1 MLLKALFIT
10 CININLEI
18 TQRMFF
24 SVRKLFFIITFNS
37 TLFLILVIGIQNS
50 LDKKKVNFVLNE
62 TIELPIS
69 FIIGS
74 SFISGS
80 ILGSIINFSSLLKK

>member
-1 MLLKALFIT
+1 
-10 CININLEI
+10 
-18 TQRMFF
+18 MFF
-24 SVRKLFFIITFNS
+24 SLRKLFFIITFNS
-37 TLFLILVIGIQNS
+37 TLFLILLIGIQNS
-50 LDKKKVNFVLNE
+50 SVKKKVNFVLNE

-80 ILGSIINFSSLLKK
+80 ILGSIINLSSLLKKKIHKEIR

>member
-1 MLLKALFIT
+1 
-10 CININLEI
+10 
-18 TQRMFF
+18 MFF

-37 TLFLILVIGIQNS
+37 TLFLILLIGIQNS
-50 LDKKKVNFVLNE
+50 LVKKKVNFLLNE

-80 ILGSIINFSSLLKK
+80 IFGSIINLNSLFKK

>member
-1 MLLKALFIT
+1 
-10 CININLEI
+10 
-18 TQRMFF
+18 MFC

-37 TLFLILVIGIQNS
+37 TLFLILLIGIQNS
-50 LDKKKVNFVLNE
+50 LVKKKVNFILNE

-80 ILGSIINFSSLLKK
+80 ILGSILNVSSLLKK

>member
-1 MLLKALFIT
+1 
-10 CININLEI
+10 
-18 TQRMFF
+18 MFF
-24 SVRKLFFIITFNS
+24 FVRKLFFIITFNS
-37 TLFLILVIGIQNS
+37 TLFLILLIGIQNS
-50 LDKKKVNFVLNE
+50 LVKKKVNFVLNE

-80 ILGSIINFSSLLKK
+80 ILGSFINLNSLLRK

>member
-1 MLLKALFIT
+1 
-10 CININLEI
+10 
-18 TQRMFF
+18 MFF
-24 SVRKLFFIITFNS
+24 SARKLFFIITFNS
-37 TLFLILVIGIQNS
+37 TLFLILLIGIQYS
-50 LDKKKVNFVLNE
+50 LDKKKVNFILNE

-80 ILGSIINFSSLLKK
+80 ILGSIINLNSLLKK

>member
-1 MLLKALFIT
+1 
-10 CININLEI
+10 
-18 TQRMFF
+18 MFF

-37 TLFLILVIGIQNS
+37 SLFLILVIGIQNS
-50 LDKKKVNFVLNE
+50 LVKKKVNFILNE

-80 ILGSIINFSSLLKK
+80 ILGSILNVSSLLKK

>member
-1 MLLKALFIT
+1 MLFPLKKFLFT
-10 CININLEI
+10 L
-18 TQRMFF
+18 
-24 SVRKLFFIITFNS
+24 TFNS
-37 TLFLILVIGIQNS
+37 CLFLLLIIGIQNS
-50 LDKKKVNFVLNE
+50 SNKGKVNFLINE

-80 ILGSIINFSSLLKK
+80 TFGSLISLNLHTKNIKVL

>member
-1 MLLKALFIT
+1 
-10 CININLEI
+10 
-18 TQRMFF
+18 MFF
-24 SVRKLFFIITFNS
+24 SVKKIFFIISFNL
-37 TLFLILVIGIQNS
+37 TLFLILLIGIQNS
-50 LDKKKVNFVLNE
+50 SIKKKVNFVFNE

-80 ILGSIINFSSLLKK
+80 ILGSIINLNSLVKK

>member
-1 MLLKALFIT
+1 MILF
-10 CININLEI
+10 NL
-18 TQRMFF
+18 
-24 SVRKLFFIITFNS
+24 
-37 TLFLILVIGIQNS
+37 TLFVILLIGIQNS
-50 LDKKKVNFVLNE
+50 SSKKKVNFVFNE

-80 ILGSIINFSSLLKK
+80 ILGSLIDFKTLFKK

>member
-1 MLLKALFIT
+1 MIFP
-10 CININLEI
+10 
-18 TQRMFF
+18 
-24 SVRKLFFIITFNS
+24 VRKIFFTILFNL
-37 TLFLILVIGIQNS
+37 TLFLILLIGIQNS
-50 LDKKKVNFVLNE
+50 SSKKKVNFVFNE

-80 ILGSIINFSSLLKK
+80 ILGSIIDFKTLFKK

>member
-1 MLLKALFIT
+1 
-10 CININLEI
+10 
-18 TQRMFF
+18 MFF

-37 TLFLILVIGIQNS
+37 TLFLILLIGIQNS
-50 LDKKKVNFVLNE
+50 LVKKKVNFLLNE

-80 ILGSIINFSSLLKK
+80 ILGSIINLSSLLKK

>member
-1 MLLKALFIT
+1 
-10 CININLEI
+10 
-18 TQRMFF
+18 MFF
-24 SVRKLFFIITFNS
+24 SLRKLFFIITFNS

-80 ILGSIINFSSLLKK
+80 ILGSIINVSSLLKK

>member
-1 MLLKALFIT
+1 
-10 CININLEI
+10 
-18 TQRMFF
+18 MFF

-37 TLFLILVIGIQNS
+37 SLFLILLIGIQNS
-50 LDKKKVNFVLNE
+50 LVKKKVNFVFNE

-69 FIIGS
+69 FIVGS

-80 ILGSIINFSSLLKK
+80 ILGSIVNLSSLLKNKNL

>member
-1 MLLKALFIT
+1 
-10 CININLEI
+10 
-18 TQRMFF
+18 MFF
-24 SVRKLFFIITFNS
+24 SLKKLFFIISFNL
-37 TLFLILVIGIQNS
+37 TLFLILLVGIQNS
-50 LDKKKVNFVLNE
+50 SIKRKVNFVFNE

-80 ILGSIINFSSLLKK
+80 ILGSIINLNSLQKK

>member
-1 MLLKALFIT
+1 
-10 CININLEI
+10 
-18 TQRMFF
+18 MFF

-37 TLFLILVIGIQNS
+37 TLFLILLIGIQNS
-50 LDKKKVNFVLNE
+50 LVKKKVNFVFNE

-69 FIIGS
+69 FIVGS

-80 ILGSIINFSSLLKK
+80 ILGSILNLNSLLKIKFIKKSDDSL

>member
-1 MLLKALFIT
+1 
-10 CININLEI
+10 
-18 TQRMFF
+18 MFF

-37 TLFLILVIGIQNS
+37 TLFLILLIGIQNS
-50 LDKKKVNFVLNE
+50 LIKKKVNFVLNE

-80 ILGSIINFSSLLKK
+80 ILGSIINVSSLLKK

>member
-1 MLLKALFIT
+1 
-10 CININLEI
+10 
-18 TQRMFF
+18 MFF
-24 SVRKLFFIITFNS
+24 SLRKLFFIITFNS
-37 TLFLILVIGIQNS
+37 TLFLIPLIGIQNS
-50 LDKKKVNFVLNE
+50 LVKKKVNFLLNE

-80 ILGSIINFSSLLKK
+80 IFGSIINLNSLFKK

>member
-1 MLLKALFIT
+1 
-10 CININLEI
+10 
-18 TQRMFF
+18 MFF

-50 LDKKKVNFVLNE
+50 LVKKKVNFVLNE

-80 ILGSIINFSSLLKK
+80 ILGSIINVSSLLKK

>member
-1 MLLKALFIT
+1 
-10 CININLEI
+10 
-18 TQRMFF
+18 MFF

-50 LDKKKVNFVLNE
+50 LVKKKVNFVLNE

-80 ILGSIINFSSLLKK
+80 ILGSILNVSSLLKK

>member
-1 MLLKALFIT
+1 
-10 CININLEI
+10 
-18 TQRMFF
+18 MFF

-50 LDKKKVNFVLNE
+50 LVKKKVNFVLNE

-80 ILGSIINFSSLLKK
+80 ILGSIINLNALLKK